1 MSKTHSDAEDKVL
14 LRHNARD
21 IAWLTLNRPK
31 AYNALSRD
39 LMSELI
45 SSLNSIAN
53 ERDIKVVVI
62 KGAGKGFCAGH
73 DLQEMKVNNNETFLE
88 NFFAQC
94 CVLMQAIVNLPQ
106 PVIAQVHGTAAAAGC
121 QLVASCDLAFA
132 DDNATFA
139 TPGVNIGLFCST
151 PMVAVSRKINRK
163 KMMEML
169 LLGDKID
176 SKTAV
181 EHGLIN
187 RRVPGKLLNK
197 AVSEIA
203 NKIAS
208 KSPLTLKIGKEA
220 FYKQLE
226 MPLSEAY
233 EYTSKVMI
241 QNMQA
246 RDAEE
251 GISAFIEK
259 RLPVWTG
266 K

>member
-1 MSKTHSDAEDKVL
+1 MSKTHSDADDKVL

-31 AYNALSRD
+31 AYNALSSD

-45 SSLNSIAN
+45 SSLSSIAN
-53 ERDIKVVVI
+53 ERDTKVVVI

-187 RRVPGKLLNK
+187 RRVPGKFLNE
-197 AVSEIA
+197 AVSEVA

>member
-1 MSKTHSDAEDKVL
+1 MSKPHSDADDKVL

-31 AYNALSRD
+31 AYNALSGD

-88 NFFAQC
+88 NFFEQC

-187 RRVPGKLLNK
+187 RRVPAKLLNK
-197 AVSEIA
+197 AVSEVA

>member
-1 MSKTHSDAEDKVL
+1 MSKTQSDAEEKVL

-151 PMVAVSRKINRK
+151 PMVAVSRKVNRK

-187 RRVPGKLLNK
+187 RRVPGKLLNE
-197 AVSEIA
+197 AVTEVA

>member
-1 MSKTHSDAEDKVL
+1 MSKTHSDADDKVL

-31 AYNALSRD
+31 AYNALSGD

-187 RRVPGKLLNK
+187 QRVPGKLLNE
-197 AVSEIA
+197 AVSAVA

>member
-31 AYNALSRD
+31 AYNALSSD

-132 DDNATFA
+132 DYNATFA

-187 RRVPGKLLNK
+187 RRVPGKLLNE
-197 AVSEIA
+197 AVSEVA

>member
-106 PVIAQVHGTAAAAGC
+106 PVIAQIHGTAAAAGC

-187 RRVPGKLLNK
+187 RRVPGKLLNE

>member
-1 MSKTHSDAEDKVL
+1 MSKTHSDADDKVL

-31 AYNALSRD
+31 AYNALSSD

-53 ERDIKVVVI
+53 ERDTKVVVI

-176 SKTAV
+176 SRTAV

-187 RRVPGKLLNK
+187 RSVPGKLLNE
-197 AVSEIA
+197 AVSEVA

-208 KSPLTLKIGKEA
+208 KSPLTLKIGKQA

>member
-132 DDNATFA
+132 DDKATFA

-187 RRVPGKLLNK
+187 RRVPGKLLNE
-197 AVSEIA
+197 AVSEVA

>member
-21 IAWLTLNRPK
+21 MAWLTLNRPK
-31 AYNALSRD
+31 AYNALSSD

-163 KMMEML
+163 KMIEML

-187 RRVPGKLLNK
+187 RRVPGKFLNE
-197 AVSEIA
+197 AVSEVA

>member
-1 MSKTHSDAEDKVL
+1 MSKTHSDADDKVL

-31 AYNALSRD
+31 AYNALSGD

-187 RRVPGKLLNK
+187 RRVPGKLLNE
-197 AVSEIA
+197 AVSQVA

>member
-14 LRHNARD
+14 LRHNARN

-45 SSLNSIAN
+45 GSLNSIAN

-132 DDNATFA
+132 DDKATFA

-187 RRVPGKLLNK
+187 RRVPGKLLNE

>member
-1 MSKTHSDAEDKVL
+1 MSKTQSDAEDKVL

-31 AYNALSRD
+31 AYNALSSD

-187 RRVPGKLLNK
+187 RRVPGKFLNE
-197 AVSEIA
+197 AVSEVA

>member
-31 AYNALSRD
+31 AYNALSSD

-132 DDNATFA
+132 DDSATFA

-163 KMMEML
+163 KMIEML

-187 RRVPGKLLNK
+187 RRVPGKFLNE
-197 AVSEIA
+197 AVSEVA

>member
-1 MSKTHSDAEDKVL
+1 
-14 LRHNARD
+14 
-21 IAWLTLNRPK
+21 
-31 AYNALSRD
+31 
-39 LMSELI
+39 MSELI

-163 KMMEML
+163 KMIEML

-187 RRVPGKLLNK
+187 RRVPSKLLNE
-197 AVSEIA
+197 AVSEVA

>member
-1 MSKTHSDAEDKVL
+1 MSKTHSDADDKVL

-31 AYNALSRD
+31 AYNALSGD

-88 NFFAQC
+88 NFFEQC

-187 RRVPGKLLNK
+187 RRVPGKFLNE
-197 AVSEIA
+197 AVSEVA

>member
-1 MSKTHSDAEDKVL
+1 MSKTHSDADDKVL

-31 AYNALSRD
+31 AYNALSGD

-88 NFFAQC
+88 NFFEQC

-187 RRVPGKLLNK
+187 RRVPGKLLNE
-197 AVSEIA
+197 AVSTVA

>member
-1 MSKTHSDAEDKVL
+1 
-14 LRHNARD
+14 
-21 IAWLTLNRPK
+21 
-31 AYNALSRD
+31 
-39 LMSELI
+39 MSELI

-132 DDNATFA
+132 DDKATFA

-187 RRVPGKLLNK
+187 RRVPGKLLNE
-197 AVSEIA
+197 AVSEVA

>member
-132 DDNATFA
+132 DDKATFA

-187 RRVPGKLLNK
+187 RRVPGKLLNE
-197 AVSEIA
+197 AVSDVA

>member
-31 AYNALSRD
+31 AYNALSSD

-187 RRVPGKLLNK
+187 QRVPGKLLNE
-197 AVSEIA
+197 AVSEVA

>member
-1 MSKTHSDAEDKVL
+1 MSKTHSDADDKVL

-21 IAWLTLNRPK
+21 LAWLTLNRPK
-31 AYNALSRD
+31 AYNALSGD

-88 NFFAQC
+88 NFFEQC

-132 DDNATFA
+132 DYNATFA

-151 PMVAVSRKINRK
+151 PMVAVSRKIKRK

-176 SKTAV
+176 SKTAL
-181 EHGLIN
+181 EQGLIN
-187 RRVPGKLLNK
+187 RRVPAKLLNK
-197 AVSEIA
+197 AVSEVA

-266 K
+266 E

>member
-1 MSKTHSDAEDKVL
+1 MSKPHSDADDKVL

-31 AYNALSRD
+31 AYNALSGD

-53 ERDIKVVVI
+53 ERNIKVVVI

-187 RRVPGKLLNK
+187 RRVPGKLLNE
-197 AVSEIA
+197 AVSEVA

-251 GISAFIEK
+251 GINAFIEK